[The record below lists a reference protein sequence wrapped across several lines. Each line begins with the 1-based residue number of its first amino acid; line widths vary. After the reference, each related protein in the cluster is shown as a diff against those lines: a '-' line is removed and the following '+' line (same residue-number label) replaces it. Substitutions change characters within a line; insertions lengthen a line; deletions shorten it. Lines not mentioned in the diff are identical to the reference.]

1 MAGEAAWH
9 LLGIWASWYFLR
21 GPQVFRQLHLISV
34 PSPGAGAGGTGG
46 SGEVYLAYLDFFSG

>member
-46 SGEVYLAYLDFFSG
+46 SGEAYLDFFSG